1 MIRIVPLKFQQA
13 GRQYDFNALTLEL
26 KAGDKVIVETDR
38 GRAMATVV
46 IPPREIQE
54 SDAPE
59 GLKSILRI
67 ATEEDLALAETNAAR
82 EKTAHRFCKERIHE
96 RKLEMKLV
104 RAEYAFDGSK
114 IIFFFT
120 ADGRIDFREL
130 VKDLA
135 HHFHTRIEMRQI
147 GVRDEAKLV
156 GGLGICGRELC
167 CCSFLTQF
175 SPVSVKMAKEQG
187 LALNPTKISG
197 QCGRLLC
204 CLGYEYETYGELKKG
219 MPKCGKKV
227 MWENRECEV
236 TSQDVLQQKVTL
248 RDREGTCCRVTMEE
262 LRTGQASPPAALEN
276 PEEETHAN
284 RLTKG
289 RPQRQQQPRRQEDKG
304 QQPQRQTDKG
314 QQPRKQA
321 GKGQQ
326 PQKQSNK
333 RQPAADKA
341 VEEQPGPVEVQP
353 KQVQGEA
360 SEGKSQASRK
370 RRGRRRPR
378 SGRKPAPSKQG
389 E

>member
-13 GRQYDFNALTLEL
+13 GRQYDFNAQELEL
-26 KAGDKVIVETDR
+26 KPGDKVIVETDR

-46 IPPREIQE
+46 VPPREIDD
-54 SDAPE
+54 SRAPD
-59 GLKSILRI
+59 GLKSILRL
-67 ATEEDLALAETNAAR
+67 ATEEDMALAETNSAR
-82 EKTAHRFCKERIHE
+82 EKDAHRYCLEKISSRQ
-96 RKLEMKLV
+96 LEMKLV

-114 IIFFFT
+114 IIFYFT

-167 CCSFLTQF
+167 CASFLTQF
-175 SPVSVKMAKEQG
+175 NPVSVKMAKEQG

-204 CLGYEYETYGELKKG
+204 CLGYEFETYCELKKG

-227 MWENRECEV
+227 SWQNRECEV
-236 TSQDVLQQKVTL
+236 TSVDILRQQISLRDQEGSCCCVTL
-248 RDREGTCCRVTMEE
+248 QE
-262 LRTGQASPPAALEN
+262 LKSGQAEKPREQEQPAGEPHTSRLNKRRSEPRQKPAREQKAAPDKSAESPQPAEQN
-276 PEEETHAN
+276 
-284 RLTKG
+284 KG
-289 RPQRQQQPRRQEDKG
+289 P
-304 QQPQRQTDKG
+304 
-314 QQPRKQA
+314 
-321 GKGQQ
+321 Q
-326 PQKQSNK
+326 PQKTT
-333 RQPAADKA
+333 
-341 VEEQPGPVEVQP
+341 EEQGQ
-353 KQVQGEA
+353 K
-360 SEGKSQASRK
+360 KRR

-378 SGRKPAPSKQG
+378 GRKPGPSKQG

>member
-13 GRQYDFNALTLEL
+13 GRQYDFNALSLEL
-26 KAGDKVIVETDR
+26 RAGDKVIVETDR
-38 GRAMATVV
+38 GRAMAIVV

-54 SDAPE
+54 DEAPE

-67 ATEEDLALAETNAAR
+67 ASEEDLALAETNHAR
-82 EKTAHRFCKERIHE
+82 EKTAYRFCKERIHE

-204 CLGYEYETYGELKKG
+204 CLGYEYETYGELRKG

-262 LRTGQASPPAALEN
+262 LRTGQAASQPVTQEN
-276 PEEETHAN
+276 PAEETHAS
-284 RLTKG
+284 RLTKS
-289 RPQRQQQPRRQEDKG
+289 RPQRQQPRKQVDRDQK
-304 QQPQRQTDKG
+304 PQRQASKT
-314 QQPRKQA
+314 QQP
-321 GKGQQ
+321 
-326 PQKQSNK
+326 PQKQVNQK
-333 RQPAADKA
+333 PRPADRTT
-341 VEEQPGPVEVQP
+341 EEQLKPVEQQL
-353 KQVQGEA
+353 KQAPGETTD
-360 SEGKSQASRK
+360 GKSPTSR
-370 RRGRRRPR
+370 RRRSRRRPR
-378 SGRKPAPSKQG
+378 SGRKPDPSKQG

>member
-13 GRQYDFNALTLEL
+13 GRQYNFNPLALEL

-38 GRAMATVV
+38 GRAMAIVV
-46 IPPREIQE
+46 VPPREIKEGE
-54 SDAPE
+54 SAE
-59 GLKSILRI
+59 GLKSILRT

-82 EKTAHRFCKERIHE
+82 EKTAHQFCRERIHE

-130 VKDLA
+130 VKDMA

-167 CCSFLTQF
+167 CSSFLTQF

-187 LALNPTKISG
+187 LALNPVKISG

-204 CLGYEYETYGELKKG
+204 CLGYEYETYNELKKG

-227 MWENRECEV
+227 MWDSREHEV
-236 TSQDVLQQKVTL
+236 TSQNILQQKVTL
-248 RDREGTCCRVTMEE
+248 RDREGAKCDVTMEE
-262 LRTGQASPPAALEN
+262 LRTGQANQPAPQETPA
-276 PEEETHAN
+276 EETHAS
-284 RLTKG
+284 RLTKS
-289 RPQRQQQPRRQEDKG
+289 RPQR
-304 QQPQRQTDKG
+304 

-321 GKGQQ
+321 EKGQQQ
-326 PQKQSNK
+326 PQKQAEKGQQQPRKQSSK
-333 RQPAADKA
+333 RQRPAEKMAG
-341 VEEQPGPVEVQP
+341 EQPKPVEPQQ
-353 KQVQGEA
+353 KQTQDKSTEDKKQGN
-360 SEGKSQASRK
+360 RR

-378 SGRKPAPSKQG
+378 GGSSGGDGSANKPAPNKQG

>member
-13 GRQYDFNALTLEL
+13 GRQYDFNAQALEL
-26 KAGDKVIVETDR
+26 KPGDRVIVETDR

-46 IPPREIQE
+46 IPPREIE
-54 SDAPE
+54 ADAAPD
-59 GLKSILRI
+59 GLKSILRV
-67 ATEEDLALAETNAAR
+67 ATDEDMALAQANSAR
-82 EKTAHRFCKERIHE
+82 EKDAHKYCLERISS
-96 RKLEMKLV
+96 RQLEMKLV

-135 HHFHTRIEMRQI
+135 HYFHTRIEMRQI

-175 SPVSVKMAKEQG
+175 NPVSVKMAKEQG

-204 CLGYEYETYGELKKG
+204 CLGYEFETYSALKKG
-219 MPKCGKKV
+219 LPKCGKKIS
-227 MWENRECEV
+227 WQDREHEV
-236 TSQDVLQQKVTL
+236 TNVDILRQQISL
-248 RDREGTCCRVTMEE
+248 RDREGSSCCITLKELQSGQLEKPKEQEE
-262 LRTGQASPPAALEN
+262 PVGESHTSRLNKGKSESRRPSGKKKQPAKKTTPTE
-276 PEEETHAN
+276 
-284 RLTKG
+284 
-289 RPQRQQQPRRQEDKG
+289 PQKPAEQSKK
-304 QQPQRQTDKG
+304 QPQQEKAEG
-314 QQPRKQA
+314 A
-321 GKGQQ
+321 
-326 PQKQSNK
+326 PQKK
-333 RQPAADKA
+333 R
-341 VEEQPGPVEVQP
+341 
-353 KQVQGEA
+353 
-360 SEGKSQASRK
+360 R

-378 SGRKPAPSKQG
+378 GGRKPDQNNQG

>member
-13 GRQYDFNALTLEL
+13 GRQYDFDATTLEL
-26 KAGDKVIVETDR
+26 KAGDKVVVETDR
-38 GRAMATVV
+38 GRAMAIVV
-46 IPPREIQE
+46 VAPREIEE

-59 GLKSILRI
+59 GLKSILRV
-67 ATEEDLALAETNAAR
+67 ATEEDLALAETNSAR
-82 EKTAHRFCKERIHE
+82 ETDAYRSCQERIKS
-96 RKLEMKLV
+96 RQLDMKLV

-167 CCSFLTQF
+167 CSSFLTQF
-175 SPVSVKMAKEQG
+175 NPVSVKMAKEQG

-204 CLGYEYETYGELKKG
+204 CLGYEFETYSALKKG
-219 MPKCGKKV
+219 LPKCGKKV
-227 MWENRECEV
+227 SWQDREHLV
-236 TSQDVLQQKVTL
+236 TSIDILRQQISL
-248 RDREGTCCRVTMEE
+248 RDQEGNSCCITLKELQSGQAEQPATEE
-262 LRTGQASPPAALEN
+262 QPAGETHTSRLNRRKQEPRKQEPRKETDRSQKSPERTGAQSN
-276 PEEETHAN
+276 KPEEEKN
-284 RLTKG
+284 
-289 RPQRQQQPRRQEDKG
+289 QSG
-304 QQPQRQTDKG
+304 QQA
-314 QQPRKQA
+314 A
-321 GKGQQ
+321 G
-326 PQKQSNK
+326 
-333 RQPAADKA
+333 
-341 VEEQPGPVEVQP
+341 
-353 KQVQGEA
+353 
-360 SEGKSQASRK
+360 EGKSQKKPR

-378 SGRKPAPSKQG
+378 GGRKPGPSKQG

>member
-13 GRQYDFNALTLEL
+13 GRQYDFNALSLEL
-26 KAGDKVIVETDR
+26 KPGDKVIVETDR
-38 GRAMATVV
+38 GRAMAIVV
-46 IPPREIQE
+46 IPPREIPKSE
-54 SDAPE
+54 APE
-59 GLKSILRI
+59 GLKNILRI
-67 ATEEDLALAETNAAR
+67 ATEEDLALAETNSAR
-82 EKTAHRFCKERIHE
+82 EKTARSFCKTRIHD
-96 RKLEMKLV
+96 RKLDMKLV

-175 SPVSVKMAKEQG
+175 NPVSVKMAKEQG

-204 CLGYEYETYGELKKG
+204 CLGYEYETYSELKKG
-219 MPKCGKKV
+219 MPKPGKKV
-227 MWENRECEV
+227 MFDSREYEV
-236 TSQDVLQQKVTL
+236 TSQDILQQKVTL
-248 RDREGTCCRVTMEE
+248 RDREGTSCRVTMEE
-262 LRTGQASPPAALEN
+262 LRNGQANQPAAE
-276 PEEETHAN
+276 EASTEETHTS
-284 RLTKG
+284 RLTKS
-289 RPQRQQQPRRQEDKG
+289 RPQRQQPRKQSNRG
-304 QQPQRQTDKG
+304 QQPQ
-314 QQPRKQA
+314 KQNP
-321 GKGQQ
+321 KGQQ
-326 PQKQSNK
+326 PQKQANK
-333 RQPAADKA
+333 GQRPTDKTT
-341 VEEQPGPVEVQP
+341 EEQPKPVGQQQQQ
-353 KQVQGEA
+353 KQSQDKTT
-360 SEGKSQASRK
+360 EGKKSQSNRR

-378 SGRKPAPSKQG
+378 GGGGGGNTSKPDPSKQG

>member
-1 MIRIVPLKFQQA
+1 M
-13 GRQYDFNALTLEL
+13 EL

-38 GRAMATVV
+38 GRAMAIVV
-46 IPPREIQE
+46 IPPREIPE
-54 SDAPE
+54 SEAPD
-59 GLKSILRI
+59 GLKSILRS

-82 EKTAHRFCKERIHE
+82 EKTAHRFCKERIQE

-175 SPVSVKMAKEQG
+175 NPVSVKMAKEQG

-236 TSQDVLQQKVTL
+236 TSQDILQQKVTL
-248 RDREGTCCRVTMEE
+248 RDREGSCCRVTLEE
-262 LRTGQASPPAALEN
+262 LRTGQASQPEEQEN
-276 PEEETHAN
+276 PAEETHES
-284 RLTKG
+284 RLTKS
-289 RPQRQQQPRRQEDKG
+289 RPQRKQPPQKQSDRGQQQQKHASRGR
-304 QQPQRQTDKG
+304 
-314 QQPRKQA
+314 
-321 GKGQQ
+321 QQ
-326 PQKQSNK
+326 PQKQERKTPLS
-333 RQPAADKA
+333 ADRA
-341 VEEQPGPVEVQP
+341 TEEQPKPVEQQQKPIQSDETEV
-353 KQVQGEA
+353 
-360 SEGKSQASRK
+360 KSQSN
-370 RRGRRRPR
+370 RRRRSRRRPR
-378 SGRKPAPSKQG
+378 SARKPDPSKQG

>member
-13 GRQYDFNALTLEL
+13 GRQYNFNALAMEL
-26 KAGDKVIVETDR
+26 KTGDKVIVETDR
-38 GRAMATVV
+38 GRAMAIVV
-46 IPPREIQE
+46 IPPREIPE
-54 SDAPE
+54 SEAPE
-59 GLKSILRI
+59 GLKNILRS

-147 GVRDEAKLV
+147 GVRDEAKMV

-175 SPVSVKMAKEQG
+175 NPVSVKMAKEQG

-236 TSQDVLQQKVTL
+236 TSQDILQQKVTL
-248 RDREGTCCRVTMEE
+248 RDREGTCCRVTLEE
-262 LRTGQASPPAALEN
+262 LRTGQASQPAEQEN
-276 PEEETHAN
+276 PAEETHES
-284 RLTKG
+284 RLTKS
-289 RPQRQQQPRRQEDKG
+289 RPQRKQP
-304 QQPQRQTDKG
+304 PQKHSD
-314 QQPRKQA
+314 
-321 GKGQQ
+321 KGQQ
-326 PQKQSNK
+326 PQKQANRG
-333 RQPAADKA
+333 RQPQKQERNIPLPADR
-341 VEEQPGPVEVQP
+341 VTEEQPKPIEQHQKP
-353 KQVQGEA
+353 VQGDATEI
-360 SEGKSQASRK
+360 KSQANRR

-378 SGRKPAPSKQG
+378 SGRKPGPSKQG

>member
-13 GRQYDFNALTLEL
+13 GRQYDFNALDMEL

-38 GRAMATVV
+38 GRAMAIVV
-46 IPPREIQE
+46 IPPREVPE
-54 SDAPE
+54 SEAPE
-59 GLKSILRI
+59 GLKSILRS

-82 EKTAHRFCKERIHE
+82 EKTAHRFCKERIQE

-175 SPVSVKMAKEQG
+175 NPVSVKMAKEQG
-187 LALNPTKISG
+187 LALNPSKISG

-236 TSQDVLQQKVTL
+236 TAQDILQQKVTL
-248 RDREGTCCRVTMEE
+248 RDREGTCCRVTLEE
-262 LRTGQASPPAALEN
+262 LRTGQASQPAEQEN
-276 PEEETHAN
+276 PAEETHES
-284 RLTKG
+284 RLTKS
-289 RPQRQQQPRRQEDKG
+289 RPQSKQPPQKQPDKG
-304 QQPQRQTDKG
+304 RQL
-314 QQPRKQA
+314 QKQA
-321 GKGQQ
+321 SRGRQ
-326 PQKQSNK
+326 PQKQEK
-333 RQPAADKA
+333 KMPLAADRA
-341 VEEQPGPVEVQP
+341 TEEQPKPVEPQQKPVQTDATE
-353 KQVQGEA
+353 V
-360 SEGKSQASRK
+360 KSQANRR

-378 SGRKPAPSKQG
+378 SGRKTDPSKQG